1 MNQSRKAVRAMVE
14 GAIFVALAEIL
25 GYLKLWHMPEG
36 GSISLMMLPII
47 IFALRWGVGQGL
59 LAGLALGIL
68 DFMLSGGIAI
78 GWQSILGDYVIALT
92 LLGLAGVGRKKGLPG
107 ILLGSI
113 LASLGRFVSIWIT
126 GATLWGEYMYDIYG
140 LPMDNEFVYS
150 FLYNLPV
157 LISGG
162 LVVLVCAALYNIK
175 STRKY
180 MLGED
185 IA

>member
-1 MNQSRKAVRAMVE
+1 
-14 GAIFVALAEIL
+14 
-25 GYLKLWHMPEG
+25 
-36 GSISLMMLPII
+36 
-47 IFALRWGVGQGL
+47 
-59 LAGLALGIL
+59 
-68 DFMLSGGIAI
+68 
-78 GWQSILGDYVIALT
+78 
-92 LLGLAGVGRKKGLPG
+92 
-107 ILLGSI
+107 
-113 LASLGRFVSIWIT
+113 
-126 GATLWGEYMYDIYG
+126 MYDIYG

-150 FLYNLPV
+150 FLYTLPV

>member
-113 LASLGRFVSIWIT
+113 LASLGRFVPPAGQSLSDPA
-126 GATLWGEYMYDIYG
+126 GQGLWGGKAPGI
-140 LPMDNEFVYS
+140 LPPGHGK
-150 FLYNLPV
+150 NLPKP
-157 LISGG
+157 S
-162 LVVLVCAALYNIK
+162 
-175 STRKY
+175 R
-180 MLGED
+180 
-185 IA
+185 

>member
-1 MNQSRKAVRAMVE
+1 MNKSRKAVRAMVE

-25 GYLKLWHMPEG
+25 GYIKLWHMPEG

-47 IFALRWGVGQGL
+47 IYALRWGLGQGL

-126 GATLWGEYMYDIYG
+126 GATL
-140 LPMDNEFVYS
+140 
-150 FLYNLPV
+150 
-157 LISGG
+157 
-162 LVVLVCAALYNIK
+162 
-175 STRKY
+175 
-180 MLGED
+180 
-185 IA
+185 